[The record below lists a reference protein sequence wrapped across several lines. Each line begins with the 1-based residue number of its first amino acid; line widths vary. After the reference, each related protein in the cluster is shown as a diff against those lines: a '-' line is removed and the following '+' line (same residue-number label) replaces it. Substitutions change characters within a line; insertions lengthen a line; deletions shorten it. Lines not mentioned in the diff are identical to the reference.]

1 MGRRKGAVN
10 YKNNVL
16 IKIVG
21 EILPNGEYGWQAV
34 ALLVVVFL
42 AITYLVRCKVTRY
55 CPYEAVLPYLRP
67 ILTVDQIFLQN
78 LFSPLQ
84 ADRAFGTDS
93 CDEVFSCQFTKL
105 DYLFQSYFVG
115 YCGIAQWRVRHLSIW
130 Y

>member
-42 AITYLVRCKVTRY
+42 AITYLVRCKVT
-55 CPYEAVLPYLRP
+55 
-67 ILTVDQIFLQN
+67 TVV
-78 LFSPLQ
+78 
-84 ADRAFGTDS
+84 AGA
-93 CDEVFSCQFTKL
+93 
-105 DYLFQSYFVG
+105 
-115 YCGIAQWRVRHLSIW
+115 
-130 Y
+130 